1 MCIRDRSK
9 RRNEAA
15 QTNFDW
21 ETSAN
26 SSGVR
31 PEVSS
36 NEDALPKPE
45 GKSMCSWAGWM
56 DCDMVTRMMLEN
68 VNSTSFL
75 ELGIYG
81 NMISPNDQ
89 VETHRA

>member
-1 MCIRDRSK
+1 
-9 RRNEAA
+9 
-15 QTNFDW
+15 
-21 ETSAN
+21 
-26 SSGVR
+26 
-31 PEVSS
+31 
-36 NEDALPKPE
+36 
-45 GKSMCSWAGWM
+45 M

-75 ELGIYG
+75 ELWIYG